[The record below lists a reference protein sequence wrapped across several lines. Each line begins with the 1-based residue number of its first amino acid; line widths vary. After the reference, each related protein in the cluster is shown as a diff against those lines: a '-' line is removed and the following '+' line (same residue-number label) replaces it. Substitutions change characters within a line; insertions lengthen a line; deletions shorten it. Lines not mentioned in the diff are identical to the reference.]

1 MGAKASVT
9 LLFVK
14 LGLFEPISAAWA
26 KNDKVD
32 VILTEP
38 VSGALYHAP
47 AAVVLSAVAQ
57 AKQKSHPIV
66 KVEFFQG
73 TNFIGAVAGPRR
85 GDQYTLNWAG
95 VAAGNYAVTAKA
107 TNDKGD
113 TDLSDPVSIPVNALP
128 RVSITAPGN
137 NTILTAPAT
146 FTVTASA
153 SDSDG
158 SIAKVEF
165 YKGATFIGTATN
177 PPYTV
182 TLSDAPAGLLNL
194 TAAAIDN
201 RGASSTSAPV
211 TVIVNSLPSVS
222 LTSPTSNASFKAL
235 ANIPLAVQV
244 TDADGSIANVEYFYG
259 TTSITSLNAPPYSF
273 VWTEVP
279 QGTYALTARVTDN
292 LGGAMTSV
300 AVNVTVNAAEA
311 KLYYIHVD
319 HLNTPRLVADDQQ
332 RTVWRWDQQEPFGV
346 NAPDDNPSGLG
357 VFELPLRHS
366 GQYHD
371 QETTLQYNM
380 FREYDPGLG
389 RYGESDP
396 VGLRAGLNTYAYV
409 GGTPLTRTDPL
420 GLAYFGYRSL
430 QGMPFGF
437 MLVSAA
443 LGTYNVAHEQLFFED
458 GLSPPNLGYGQ
469 NGLFTEPIP
478 IGYTRSSS
486 GYDDC
491 IMRIAVGSTPL
502 PPSYNFFCRNCQNW
516 AADVRGQYAILAG
529 DPAIQDL
536 CKCKTQEQ
544 SATSSASSV
553 NQNTALGAAAGI
565 AAATAAAALLLLAF

>member
-9 LLFVK
+9 LVLVT
-14 LGLFEPISAAWA
+14 LGLFGPVSAAWA
-26 KNDKVD
+26 KKDKVE
-32 VILTEP
+32 VTLTAP
-38 VSGALYHAP
+38 AAGALYNAP
-47 AAVVLSAVAQ
+47 AAVVLSAIAQ
-57 AKQKSHPIV
+57 TKQKDHPIA

-73 TNFIGAVAGPRR
+73 TSLVGSVTGPRP
-85 GDQYTLNWAG
+85 GDKYTLSWTG
-95 VAAGNYAVTAKA
+95 VAAGTYSLTAKA

-113 TDLSDPVSIPVNALP
+113 ADLSDPVSITVNA
-128 RVSITAPGN
+128 
-137 NTILTAPAT
+137 
-146 FTVTASA
+146 
-153 SDSDG
+153 
-158 SIAKVEF
+158 
-165 YKGATFIGTATN
+165 
-177 PPYTV
+177 
-182 TLSDAPAGLLNL
+182 
-194 TAAAIDN
+194 
-201 RGASSTSAPV
+201 
-211 TVIVNSLPSVS
+211 LPSVS
-222 LTSPTSNASFKAL
+222 LTSPTSNAAFKAP

-244 TDADGSIANVEYFYG
+244 ADTDGSIANVEYFYG
-259 TTSITSLNAPPYSF
+259 TTFIASLSAPPYSF
-273 VWTEVP
+273 VWIEVP

>member
-1 MGAKASVT
+1 
-9 LLFVK
+9 L
-14 LGLFEPISAAWA
+14 
-26 KNDKVD
+26 
-32 VILTEP
+32 
-38 VSGALYHAP
+38 
-47 AAVVLSAVAQ
+47 
-57 AKQKSHPIV
+57 
-66 KVEFFQG
+66 
-73 TNFIGAVAGPRR
+73 
-85 GDQYTLNWAG
+85 
-95 VAAGNYAVTAKA
+95 
-107 TNDKGD
+107 
-113 TDLSDPVSIPVNALP
+113 
-128 RVSITAPGN
+128 
-137 NTILTAPAT
+137 
-146 FTVTASA
+146 
-153 SDSDG
+153 
-158 SIAKVEF
+158 
-165 YKGATFIGTATN
+165 
-177 PPYTV
+177 
-182 TLSDAPAGLLNL
+182 
-194 TAAAIDN
+194 
-201 RGASSTSAPV
+201 
-211 TVIVNSLPSVS
+211 
-222 LTSPTSNASFKAL
+222 
-235 ANIPLAVQV
+235 
-244 TDADGSIANVEYFYG
+244 
-259 TTSITSLNAPPYSF
+259 ITSLSAPPYSF

-279 QGTYALTARVTDN
+279 KGTYALTARVTDN
-292 LGGAMTSV
+292 LGGVMTSV
-300 AVNVTVNAAEA
+300 SVNVTVNAAEA

-346 NAPDDNPSGLG
+346 NAPDENPSGLG

-371 QETTLQYNM
+371 QETALQYNM

-458 GLSPPNLGYGQ
+458 GLSPPNLGYGP
-469 NGLFTEPIP
+469 NGLFTELMP

-565 AAATAAAALLLLAF
+565 AAAAAAAALLLAF